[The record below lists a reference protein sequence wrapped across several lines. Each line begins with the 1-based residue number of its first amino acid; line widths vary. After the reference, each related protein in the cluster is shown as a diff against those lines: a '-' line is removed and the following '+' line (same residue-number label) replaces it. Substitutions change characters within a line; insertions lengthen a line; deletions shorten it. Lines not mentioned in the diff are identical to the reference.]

1 VKIFST
7 PDHRSVLIFILFLC
21 ISGPLHAED
30 PDFEPIHWAY
40 SSFFGTGWY
49 QIEDSRSVFVMRM
62 PVRQTL
68 RESSYSETSERE
80 LGIQIKYPLT
90 LGLHDVDDIGGILET
105 DNFGTM
111 SFTPGIELEIPINK
125 RWYMRTFAHVGW
137 GKELNTGESAWI
149 YYAGVK
155 SQYAF
160 PGKKYDWYLLNSL
173 YYAGYSPDDG
183 RSDKL
188 AVAQLGAELRQPL
201 GKATLFGE
209 NIDLHWSL
217 MYSFLGNELHFNLPD
232 GSFDPIEDQFEVA
245 VAMSLR
251 TGPYKFWFFNVHRL
265 GVGYQFSSNGQFK
278 AITFSMRSWFTQ

>member
-1 VKIFST
+1 MKVHGRLNRCYTLILIIFLS
-7 PDHRSVLIFILFLC
+7 
-21 ISGPLHAED
+21 ISGSLHAEE
-30 PDFEPIHWAY
+30 PEFEPIHWAY

-49 QIEDSRSVFVMRM
+49 QIQDSRSVFVMRM
-62 PVRQTL
+62 PIRQTV
-68 RESSYSETSERE
+68 RESSYFESGERE
-80 LGIQIKYPLT
+80 FGIQIKYPLT

-105 DNFGTM
+105 DNFGTV
-111 SFTPGIELEIPINK
+111 SFTPGVELEIPINK

-137 GKELNTGESAWI
+137 GKELNTEETAWN

-173 YYAGYSPDDG
+173 YYAGYSPDSG

-201 GKATLFGE
+201 GKATLFGQ

>member
-1 VKIFST
+1 MHALSASRNLLV
-7 PDHRSVLIFILFLC
+7 SVLLLTVSVSLC
-21 ISGPLHAED
+21 AEE

-49 QIEDSRSVFVMRM
+49 QIQDSRSVFVMRM

-68 RESSYSETSERE
+68 RESSLTESGERQ

-105 DNFGTM
+105 DNFGTV
-111 SFTPGIELEIPINK
+111 SFAPGVELEIPINQ
-125 RWYMRTFAHVGW
+125 RWYMRASAHIGW

-155 SQYAF
+155 SRYAF

-173 YYAGYSPDDG
+173 YYAGYAPDEG
-183 RSDKL
+183 RSDHL
-188 AVAQLGAELRQPL
+188 AVAQLGAEFRQPL
-201 GKATLFGE
+201 NKATLFGR

-232 GSFDPIEDQFEVA
+232 GKFDPINDQIEVA
-245 VAMSLR
+245 IAMSLR
-251 TGPYKFWFFNVHRL
+251 DGPYEFWFFKVHRL
-265 GVGYQFSSNGQFK
+265 GVGYQFSANGQFK